1 MAKEKKSK
9 KTEKKSLAKAED
21 KKENQIDKTSE
32 SKKPKSHAFSKES
45 KSVILVLV
53 IALAFVGFA
62 LTVNYLRTRSNV
74 IDYHGVSFV
83 MEKTGSL
90 IFYRTQIP
98 YYSKDPKIKYNFWI
112 RNNPKT
118 LEKKVPFEGELYI
131 RPIIVFNLTEDFECD
146 GYGVIAMANV
156 KQLYEV
162 LGTTFAK
169 DENASCDYN
178 YTNPRYVYVNI
189 QPGEKTW
196 IQQISKA
203 CYTIHVKEC
212 EILPATERYMTET
225 FVLMKDY
232 KK

>member
-1 MAKEKKSK
+1 MVKEKKSK
-9 KTEKKSLAKAED
+9 KTGKKYLAKAED

-32 SKKPKSHAFSKES
+32 SKKPKSHAFSRES

-53 IALAFVGFA
+53 IALVFVGFA
-62 LTVNYLRTRSNV
+62 LTVNYLRASSNV
-74 IDYHGVSFV
+74 INYHGVSFV

-90 IFYRTQIP
+90 IFYHTQIP
-98 YYSKDPKIKYNFWI
+98 YYSKDPKMNYNFWI

-118 LEKKVPFEGELYI
+118 LEKKVEFDGELYI
-131 RPIIVFNLTEDFECD
+131 RPIIVLNLTDRFECD
-146 GYGVIAMANV
+146 GDGVIAIANL

-169 DENASCDYN
+169 DESASCDYN
-178 YTNPRYVYVNI
+178 YTDPRYVYVNI

-203 CYTIHVKEC
+203 CYTMHVKDC